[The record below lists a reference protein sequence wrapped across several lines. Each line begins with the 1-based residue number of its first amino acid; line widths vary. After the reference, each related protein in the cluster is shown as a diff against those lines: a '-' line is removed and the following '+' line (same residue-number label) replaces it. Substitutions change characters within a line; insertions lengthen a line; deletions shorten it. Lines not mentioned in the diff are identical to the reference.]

1 MTCKGTAYQP
11 MIIMGRDESG
21 NRIELQFPT
30 ERDAPQS
37 AAGAELV
44 KAERTLA
51 GRRGANGAD
60 ASGNADT

>member
-1 MTCKGTAYQP
+1 
-11 MIIMGRDESG
+11 MGRDESG

-30 ERDAPQS
+30 ERDASQS

-51 GRRGANGAD
+51 GRPGANGAD